1 MFTECVLA
9 YVEKKAIT
17 EMLQYL
23 SDNFTNL
30 VVVDY
35 EMFNGNDPFGK
46 VMVRNFEARGC
57 SLAGIS
63 FFDSLK
69 GIREQYE
76 TIFSKEDFTQNFE
89 IYDMNDVS
97 KLCIDQTEYQR
108 YQKSKKK

>member
-9 YVEKKAIT
+9 YVEKKAIV

-30 VVVDY
+30 VIVDY
-35 EMFNGNDPFGK
+35 EMFNGNDPFGR

-57 SLAGIS
+57 SLAGIT

-69 GIREQYE
+69 GIEEQYAN
-76 TIFSKEDFTQNFE
+76 IFTKENYTHNFE
-89 IYDMNDVS
+89 IYDMNNVS
-97 KLCIDQTEYQR
+97 RLCIDQKEYQR
-108 YQKSKKK
+108 